1 MNLQLGALGVPNA
14 YVAQFAFGH
23 AHEVIDA
30 GNIGNDTDHAA
41 GHRQAVDIKGG
52 PALSRNT
59 DGHMVRA
66 VSQGGRRSDVLQ
78 PMQVAK
84 VAESQMAT
92 YTVEC
97 QKYVVDVLAVSKVKN
112 VLPIAVDVGNSD
124 PRLDGDVTGQFGVGQ
139 RQKAGAGAVKFQRC
153 NCICIG
159 HRDGVAVGGVE
170 HEGRVFVKALSG
182 AWLGG
187 DRHVVDGG
195 NAQAERHGCGAA
207 VKHAQRVSAEVIGCG
222 AVDQAVDGR
231 VNGRRGT
238 CEGNGVGAV
247 AAVSDARRGAQHQ
260 LAEADFE
267 GVGKG
272 GAAAVG
278 HHQLVVVAAGKQQR
292 GVFKKALGQVIGGH
306 DGLTFEWSGK
316 LTGQLIKGG

>member
-182 AWLGG
+182 AWHGDLWCVIGAQNVHCQRADSAVNTCHAQAVHVQNSRRKLVVRGG
-187 DRHVVDGG
+187 GG
-195 NAQAERHGCGAA
+195 VAPVATAAQAETAIALAASNVGLRYEGFGANKASASQCEFARCRQHSICLGDGNA
-207 VKHAQRVSAEVIGCG
+207 VAR
-222 AVDQAVDGR
+222 DQGVFNRVDG
-231 VNGRRGT
+231 
-238 CEGNGVGAV
+238 
-247 AAVSDARRGAQHQ
+247 
-260 LAEADFE
+260 
-267 GVGKG
+267 
-272 GAAAVG
+272 
-278 HHQLVVVAAGKQQR
+278 
-292 GVFKKALGQVIGGH
+292 
-306 DGLTFEWSGK
+306 
-316 LTGQLIKGG
+316 